1 MIKVGIT
8 GSTGFI
14 GSHLYNYLRLDD
26 SIELINF
33 RKCFFDDGAKLKKF
47 ISNCDVLVHLAA
59 INRCH
64 DGQTLYDVNINLIKK
79 LLDSMEGLSSKPSI
93 LFSSS
98 TQEKKD
104 NRYGFSKKDGRLLFE
119 DWSKNNNSSFINM
132 QIPNVYGPFC
142 KPNYNS
148 FIATFSNQLI
158 KGEMPKIIEDN
169 RIDLI
174 YVGSLCKIISN
185 KIKLLDSRRKKIE
198 NELIPPDYCSN
209 VSKVL
214 ETLVKFKKLYID
226 KGILPSLLTSNDINL
241 FNTFRSYINLDSY
254 FPVKLKIHSDKR
266 GSFVETIKLEMG
278 GQVSFST
285 TVPNITRGDHFHT
298 RKIER
303 FIVIKGKALIQL
315 RKIGET
321 KIYDFILD
329 GDIPSYIDMPVWYT
343 HNIKNIGKQE
353 LITKFWINEFYDP
366 HDPDTFFEKV

>member
-8 GSTGFI
+8 GNTGFI
-14 GSHLYNYLRLDD
+14 GGHLCNYLRLDD

-33 RKCFFDDGAKLKKF
+33 KKCFFDDGSKLKKF
-47 ISNCDVLVHLAA
+47 LSKCDVIVHLAA
-59 INRCH
+59 MNRCH
-64 DGQTLYDVNINLIKK
+64 NDQILYDVNIDLINK
-79 LLDSMEGLSSKPSI
+79 LLDSMEDLSSKPSI

-158 KGEMPKIIEDN
+158 NGEMPEIIKDN

-174 YVGSLCKIISN
+174 YVGSLCKIILN
-185 KIKLLDSRRKKIE
+185 KIKSLDSQRKKNE
-198 NELIPPDYCSN
+198 NELIPPDYSSN

-214 ETLVKFKKLYID
+214 ETLVRFKKLYLD
-226 KGILPSLLTSNDINL
+226 KGILPKLLTNNDINL

-254 FPVKLKIHSDKR
+254 FPVKLKTHSDKR
-266 GSFVETIKLEMG
+266 GSFVETIKSEIG
-278 GQVSFST
+278 GQISFST
-285 TVPNITRGDHFHT
+285 TLPNIIRGDHFHT

-321 KIYDFILD
+321 KIHDFILD
-329 GDIPSYIDMPVWYT
+329 GDTPSFIDMPVWYT

-353 LITKFWINEFYDP
+353 LLTKFWINEFYNPNDS
-366 HDPDTFFEKV
+366 DTFFEKV